1 MLIPASVVDP
11 SSRKKFDLVT
21 ATKRAAIA
29 TICYRMLLSFS
40 CLNRPRTRNKFRAN
54 TVLMWPGMKM
64 WNLGETTIKY
74 LTEPSESGI
83 ADEDRKAVNAMMAP
97 VRYAHPSPERIEL
110 IESSPQTAISFRGW
124 QWIYLGFA

>member
-40 CLNRPRTRNKFRAN
+40 CLKSSKNEEQIPREHRAN
-54 TVLMWPGMKM
+54 VAR
-64 WNLGETTIKY
+64 NENV
-74 LTEPSESGI
+74 EP
-83 ADEDRKAVNAMMAP
+83 
-97 VRYAHPSPERIEL
+97 
-110 IESSPQTAISFRGW
+110 W
-124 QWIYLGFA
+124 